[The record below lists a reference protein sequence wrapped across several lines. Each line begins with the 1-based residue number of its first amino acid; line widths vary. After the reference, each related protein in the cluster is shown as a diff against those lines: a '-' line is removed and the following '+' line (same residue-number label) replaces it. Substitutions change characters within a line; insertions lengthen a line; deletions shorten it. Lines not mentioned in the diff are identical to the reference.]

1 MAAKNGFVSRTKKEI
16 SKVIQP
22 SLNDF
27 FKKKHMNI
35 RYLLLLYLCS
45 FSAFAQ
51 QDTLVAQREARR
63 FVREGNELYKNK
75 KHTEAAISYKKATEK
90 AATYFKAA
98 HNLGNALFEQ
108 TNYKEAI
115 TQYELALKG
124 AKTPQEKAQTHHN
137 IGNAHVAEKDF
148 EKAVEAFKN
157 SLRNNPKDE
166 ETRYNLAHALQQ
178 LKKHEE
184 ETNKNKQDPPSA
196 YAKRMKKKADAL
208 LEKFQFKKA
217 LELMDKA
224 LLKDKT
230 VANYKDYMK
239 KLESV
244 IEIKEAR

>member
-1 MAAKNGFVSRTKKEI
+1 
-16 SKVIQP
+16 
-22 SLNDF
+22 
-27 FKKKHMNI
+27 MNI
-35 RYLLLLYLCS
+35 RYLLLLFLCS

-75 KHTEAAISYKKATEK
+75 KLTEAVISYKKATEK

-98 HNLGNALFEQ
+98 HNLGNALYKQ
-108 TNYKEAI
+108 AKYKEAI

-124 AKTPQEKAQTHHN
+124 AKSPQEKAQTYHN
-137 IGNAHVAEKDF
+137 IGNAHVAEKNF

-178 LKKHEE
+178 LKKQEE
-184 ETNKNKQDPPSA
+184 ETSA
-196 YAKRMKKKADAL
+196 YAKRMKRKADAL

>member
-1 MAAKNGFVSRTKKEI
+1 
-16 SKVIQP
+16 
-22 SLNDF
+22 
-27 FKKKHMNI
+27 MNI
-35 RYLLLLYLCS
+35 RYLLLLFLCS

-51 QDTLVAQREARR
+51 QDTPVAQREARR
-63 FVREGNELYKNK
+63 FVREGNELYKSK
-75 KHTEAAISYKKATEK
+75 KLTEAVISYKKATEK

-98 HNLGNALFEQ
+98 YNFGNALYKQ
-108 TNYKEAI
+108 ANYKEAI

-124 AKTPQEKAQTHHN
+124 AKTSQEKAQAYHN

-178 LKKHEE
+178 LKKQ